1 MNTLEDLLLLEHA
14 GWRSLCEQTGS
25 TFYGEIMTTDGVMVL
40 AHGMILDRDAVVA
53 SLDQAPPWE
62 TYEISEE
69 RLIQL
74 HEGAAVL
81 IYRGTAHRGAG
92 TSPADGTRPDPDGAV
107 DFEAL
112 MASTY
117 VRHQDRWRLACYQQ
131 TPVPG

>member
-1 MNTLEDLLLLEHA
+1 MNTLEDLLLLEHD

-25 TFYGEIMTTDGVMVL
+25 TFYGEIMAPDGVMIL

-69 RLIQL
+69 RLIEL

-81 IYRGTAHRGAG
+81 VYRGTAQRGAD
-92 TSPADGTRPDPDGAV
+92 TNPTVGAEPEAVV

-131 TPVPG
+131 TPIPG